1 MMLYN
6 LMVLRVSR
14 NRISWYISKSNDFEK
29 KLIKLRHQFVAAL
42 SKMSDLSETQDISD
56 DEDPSEDEVVLEEE
70 REYPLDLDYQLS
82 DDPVR
87 LYLKEIGA
95 IKLLNSD
102 REFYLAA
109 RINADQRLKQIANQL
124 PDKKETLQGGQ
135 LVILNIFKDVGA
147 EIPLL
152 ESAVLDFN
160 VQLPDLSLLISEAQL
175 IRKDWEV
182 EEPSFVRH
190 YLVNELWGIERKW
203 EELVKHTFNIFV
215 DFYLL
220 PVDMANTLLAM
231 MPKTGKLPKV
241 DKIKVLLPDESV
253 ISQNFQEVSDLAD
266 VSRQNLIRSNLKL
279 VVSIAKRYVG
289 RGISFL
295 DLIQE
300 GNLGLLK
307 AVNKFDPTRGF
318 KFSTYA
324 TWWIRQSI
332 SRYIAEQAR
341 TIRIPVHMVE
351 SIGKLLKIQ
360 RDLVQ
365 QLGRNP
371 TYEEIAL
378 ESGFLPD
385 EDVRAIKESKATR
398 KEPEPIYL
406 QHLEIASNKVQRI
419 LKTAEEPISLEGPVG
434 DEESSVLGDFIED
447 DDATEPLDAAIKEM
461 LRAQVKTSLTGLTER
476 EREVL
481 ELRFGLVDGKDH
493 TLEEVSDFFNVTRE
507 RVRQIEAKALRKLR
521 HPANS
526 RNLREYLN

>member
-1 MMLYN
+1 
-6 LMVLRVSR
+6 
-14 NRISWYISKSNDFEK
+14 
-29 KLIKLRHQFVAAL
+29 
-42 SKMSDLSETQDISD
+42 MSDLPDTRDIAD
-56 DEDPSEDEVVLEEE
+56 DEENPPEDEVTLEDE
-70 REYPLDLDYQLS
+70 REFPLDLDDQLA

-87 LYLKEIGA
+87 LYLKEIGS
-95 IKLLNSD
+95 IKLLNAD

-109 RINADQRLKQIANQL
+109 RINADYRLKQIINQPRANNEIVE
-124 PDKKETLQGGQ
+124 DGH
-135 LVILNIFKDVGA
+135 LVVLNIYRDV
-147 EIPLL
+147 EKELPLL
-152 ESAVLDFN
+152 ENAVLDFN
-160 VQLPDLSLLISEAQL
+160 TQLPDLVLLLSEAQL
-175 IRKDWEV
+175 IRKEWQVD
-182 EEPSFVRH
+182 EPSYIRN

-203 EELVKHTFNIFV
+203 EELVRHTFNIFV
-215 DFYLL
+215 DFFLL
-220 PVDMANTLLAM
+220 PVDVANSLLAM
-231 MPKTGKLPKV
+231 THKTGKLPKE
-241 DKIKVLLPDESV
+241 DRFKASLPDESI
-253 ISQNFQEVSDLAD
+253 ISQNFQEIFELAGE
-266 VSRQNLIRSNLKL
+266 SREILIRSNLKL
-279 VVSIAKRYVG
+279 VISIAKRYVG

-332 SRYIAEQAR
+332 SRYIAEQGR

-360 RDLVQ
+360 RDMVQ

-385 EDVRAIKESKATR
+385 EDVKAIKECKLTG
-398 KEPEPIYL
+398 KEPDPNFL

-447 DDATEPLDAAIKEM
+447 DDAPEPLDAAIKDM
-461 LRAQVKTSLTGLTER
+461 LRDQVKTALTGLTER

>member
-1 MMLYN
+1 
-6 LMVLRVSR
+6 
-14 NRISWYISKSNDFEK
+14 
-29 KLIKLRHQFVAAL
+29 
-42 SKMSDLSETQDISD
+42 MSDLPDTRDIVD
-56 DEDPSEDEVVLEEE
+56 DEENPPEDEVSPEDE
-70 REYPLDLDYQLS
+70 REFPLDLDDQLA

-87 LYLKEIGA
+87 LYLKEIGN
-95 IKLLNSD
+95 IKLLNAD

-109 RINADQRLKQIANQL
+109 RINADYRLKQIINQ
-124 PDKKETLQGGQ
+124 PRTNNEFVEDGH
-135 LVILNIFKDVGA
+135 LVVLNIYKDV
-147 EIPLL
+147 EKELPLL
-152 ESAVLDFN
+152 ENAVLDFN
-160 VQLPDLSLLISEAQL
+160 TQLPDLVLLLSEAQL
-175 IRKDWEV
+175 IRKEWQV
-182 EEPSFVRH
+182 EEPSYIRN

-203 EELVKHTFNIFV
+203 EELVRHTFNIFV
-215 DFYLL
+215 DFFLL
-220 PVDMANTLLAM
+220 PVDVADSLLAM
-231 MPKTGKLPKV
+231 THKTGKLPKE
-241 DKIKVLLPDESV
+241 DRFKASLPDESI
-253 ISQNFQEVSDLAD
+253 ISQNFQEIFELAGE
-266 VSRQNLIRSNLKL
+266 SREILIRSNLKL
-279 VVSIAKRYVG
+279 VISIAKRYVG

-332 SRYIAEQAR
+332 SRYIAEQGR

-360 RDLVQ
+360 RDMVQ

-385 EDVRAIKESKATR
+385 EDVKAIKECKLTG
-398 KEPEPIYL
+398 KEPDPNFL

-447 DDATEPLDAAIKEM
+447 DDAPEPLDAAIKDM
-461 LRAQVKTSLTGLTER
+461 LRDQVKTALTGLTER

>member
-1 MMLYN
+1 
-6 LMVLRVSR
+6 
-14 NRISWYISKSNDFEK
+14 
-29 KLIKLRHQFVAAL
+29 
-42 SKMSDLSETQDISD
+42 MSDLPDTRDIVD
-56 DEDPSEDEVVLEEE
+56 DEENPPEDEVSPEDE
-70 REYPLDLDYQLS
+70 REFPLDLDDQLA

-87 LYLKEIGA
+87 LYLKEIGN
-95 IKLLNSD
+95 IKLLNAD

-109 RINADQRLKQIANQL
+109 RINADYRLKQIINQ
-124 PDKKETLQGGQ
+124 PRTNNEFVEDGY
-135 LVILNIFKDVGA
+135 LVVLNIYKDV
-147 EIPLL
+147 EKELPLL
-152 ESAVLDFN
+152 ENAVLDFN
-160 VQLPDLSLLISEAQL
+160 TQLPDLVLLLSEAQL
-175 IRKDWEV
+175 IRKEWQV
-182 EEPSFVRH
+182 EEPSYIRN

-203 EELVKHTFNIFV
+203 EELVRHTFNIFV
-215 DFYLL
+215 DFFLL
-220 PVDMANTLLAM
+220 PVDVADSLLAM
-231 MPKTGKLPKV
+231 THKTGKLPKE
-241 DKIKVLLPDESV
+241 DRFKASLPDESI
-253 ISQNFQEVSDLAD
+253 ISQNFQEIFELAGE
-266 VSRQNLIRSNLKL
+266 SREILIRSNLKL
-279 VVSIAKRYVG
+279 VISIAKRYVG

-332 SRYIAEQAR
+332 SRYIAEQGR

-360 RDLVQ
+360 RDMVQ

-385 EDVRAIKESKATR
+385 EDVKAIKECKLTG
-398 KEPEPIYL
+398 KEPDPNFL

-447 DDATEPLDAAIKEM
+447 DDAPEPLDAAIKDM
-461 LRAQVKTSLTGLTER
+461 LRDQVKTALTGLTER

>member
-1 MMLYN
+1 
-6 LMVLRVSR
+6 
-14 NRISWYISKSNDFEK
+14 
-29 KLIKLRHQFVAAL
+29 
-42 SKMSDLSETQDISD
+42 MSDLSDFQDIINNDEPSD
-56 DEDPSEDEVVLEEE
+56 DEIYQEEE
-70 REYPLDLDYQLS
+70 HEAPPDLEDQLA

-87 LYLKEIGA
+87 LYLKEIGS
-95 IKLLNSD
+95 ITLLNSD
-102 REFYLAA
+102 QEFYLAA
-109 RINADQRLKQIANQL
+109 RINADLRLH
-124 PDKKETLQGGQ
+124 ETLIHPNEKKAATGQ
-135 LVILNIFKDVGA
+135 KFLDMVINTYQDILK

-152 ESAVLDFN
+152 SESIKEF
-160 VQLPDLSLLISEAQL
+160 
-175 IRKDWEV
+175 KV
-182 EEPSFVRH
+182 EEPDLRIILGEAQSIRSSWQVTTPSYTRKF
-190 YLVNELWGIERKW
+190 LENELWGIERKW
-203 EELVKHTFNIFV
+203 EELVRHAFIIFV

-220 PVDMANTLLAM
+220 PPETAIGILGTVQKTKK
-231 MPKTGKLPKV
+231 MPKLDKV
-241 DKIKVLLPDESV
+241 KAFIPGEDMIDRSFK
-253 ISQNFQEVSDLAD
+253 EVHDLAIE
-266 VSRQNLIRSNLKL
+266 SQQILIRSNLKL
-279 VVSIAKRYVG
+279 VVSIAKRYLG

-300 GNLGLLK
+300 GNLGLLR

-332 SRYIAEQAR
+332 SRYIAEQGR

-360 RDLVQ
+360 REMVQ

-371 TYEEIAL
+371 TYDEIAL
-378 ESGFLPD
+378 ESGFLPED
-385 EDVRAIKESKATR
+385 EVKMIKEFRQKG
-398 KEPEPIYL
+398 KDPEMPL
-406 QHLEIASNKVQRI
+406 AQHLEIASNKVQRI
-419 LKTAEEPISLEGPVG
+419 LKTAEEPVSLEGPVG

-447 DDATEPLDAAIKEM
+447 DEATEPLDAAIKEM
-461 LRAQVKTSLTGLTER
+461 LRDQVKTSLSGLTDR

>member
-1 MMLYN
+1 
-6 LMVLRVSR
+6 
-14 NRISWYISKSNDFEK
+14 
-29 KLIKLRHQFVAAL
+29 
-42 SKMSDLSETQDISD
+42 MSDLSETQDITE
-56 DEDPSEDEVVLEEE
+56 DEDPSEDEVILEEE
-70 REYPLDLDYQLS
+70 REFRIDLDDQLAN
-82 DDPVR
+82 DPVR
-87 LYLKEIGA
+87 LYLKEIGD

-109 RINADQRLKQIANQL
+109 RINADHRLKQITGQT
-124 PDKKETLQGGQ
+124 PDRNESLRDGQ
-135 LVILNIFKDVGA
+135 LVLLNIYKDVGK

-152 ESAVLDFN
+152 ENAVLDFK
-160 VQLPDLSLLISEAQL
+160 VQLPDLRLLISEAQL

-190 YLVNELWGIERKW
+190 YLINELWGIERKW
-203 EELVKHTFNIFV
+203 EELVRHTFNIFV
-215 DFYLL
+215 DLYLL
-220 PVDMANTLLAM
+220 PVDVAHNLLAM
-231 MPKTGKLPKV
+231 MHKTGKLPRI
-241 DKIKVLLPDESV
+241 DKFKTLLPDESDLTK
-253 ISQNFQEVSDLAD
+253 NFQEVAELAD
-266 VSRQNLIRSNLKL
+266 DSRQILIRSNLKL

-365 QLGRNP
+365 ELGRNP
-371 TYEEIAL
+371 TYDEIAL

-385 EDVRAIKESKATR
+385 EDVNAIKESKITR
-398 KEPEPIYL
+398 QEPDPQYL
-406 QHLEIASNKVQRI
+406 LHLEIASNKVQRI

-461 LRAQVKTSLTGLTER
+461 LRVQVKTSLTGLTER